1 MLNDGWAIVCQIGLW
16 GWIVSTFAFIVTAF
30 PARGRF
36 ELKAARWWGGAL
48 ALFFALWIV
57 GMAQA

>member
-1 MLNDGWAIVCQIGLW
+1 MLNDGWAIVCQLGLW
-16 GWIVSTFAFIVTAF
+16 GWIVSTVAFIATAF

-36 ELKAARWWGGAL
+36 ELKPAVCWGGAL
-48 ALFFALWIV
+48 ALFFTIWII